1 MPAKRMMAPAPRRV
15 IRNPVDEEYAER
27 NFMFRAAALLGVF
40 LIVTLVVTV
49 GVTVYM
55 TFIKPG
61 SYARTV
67 FTLDESGD
75 LSWTIPDHAAQ
86 MPFFS
91 CETYEVFLG
100 NPHYIRFF
108 GTFAGHMIEFRL
120 AQKEVGWDEPFS
132 YLPALDEGYFS
143 DTVITAEGGKEF
155 PVHLTL
161 LRLSCPAVEW
171 ATGKPCPLDGLP
183 EDVVAAALHCIY
195 ADCLPPTLTE
205 ATARA
210 CVSLLSP
217 PAAVGFERLIHL
229 CELFLRNM
237 AVKQRVMSLINDM
250 HQCAATVAEC
260 FSTPSGSGSE
270 GEAAEGPA
278 SPTASPARLCYVVGQ
293 ALRECAVAAA
303 KLLLLCGVFSRH
315 KHLLSRE
322 ERQDLIKHCVS
333 RLPTFMNQLQ
343 KLLEAV
349 KRTFGNL
356 SFAERTVIAAYVVPE
371 IESSLESL
379 FQLIA
384 EAKRALDLIISRM
397 TNDKMTTEPY
407 VADLPVG
414 ELLNRNLRN
423 SLNVRELVKL
433 RSFYEKVF
441 MTFITLMRKKE
452 SFCDMGGGSKIRS
465 VAKNLEQFIDEIP
478 MLLLRIEELRSAVLE
493 KQSCK
498 EWKFLFKLGTSKVA
512 WVLNKLVI
520 HRETLHLVMTR
531 LCDLVAR
538 DQFTA
543 ALVELGIVAPTAE
556 VHQNGIA
563 GDEDDAA
570 VIDVNTSPAST
581 MAEAGGVVG
590 GCTGLAAASAEP
602 EQPRSEPIES
612 LCQPPPAKDSR
623 LARDSLQLFLDGKDT
638 DMSFEIVVASGYG
651 GETSPEPVNDT
662 VSSMHWQIG
671 AHRVVVATRCNWFK
685 KALLSGMRESID
697 RKITVHDTHPE
708 VFQLFLEYLYRGC
721 LDSRQ
726 LTTEQLVELMQLG
739 DRYEVDMLKQITEDA
754 LRDHLDEDSALFLL
768 NLADQLNARNL
779 RNSALEFVAI
789 NKDVVK
795 SDGYSELP
803 DDLQAEIMET
813 ITWFELR
820 SSQRP
825 EDVIPFGCQ
834 FEPASPSSAS
844 SSLLD
849 IDEFASALSISG
861 KEADA
866 TQADQAAAHSSAWS
880 SLEELP
886 LTQDSAQ
893 LEVCV
898 EQLRDVVGEAVP
910 REALVQVSLAA
921 DYDVNR
927 ALNFFFA

>member
-1 MPAKRMMAPAPRRV
+1 MA
-15 IRNPVDEEYAER
+15 DENIYCGSWKITKCISL
-27 NFMFRAAALLGVF
+27 AAGTE
-40 LIVTLVVTV
+40 VTEVE
-49 GVTVYM
+49 G
-55 TFIKPG
+55 
-61 SYARTV
+61 TV

-108 GTFAGHMIEFRL
+108 GTFAGHMIEFRVAHADEDGINLIYEGWCVLQCVKL

-171 ATGKPCPLDGLP
+171 AEGKPSPLDGLP

-205 ATARA
+205 ETARA

-217 PAAVGFERLIHL
+217 PAATGFERLVHL

-237 AVKQRVMSLINDM
+237 AVKQRVMSLLNDM
-250 HQCAATVAEC
+250 HQCTATVAEC
-260 FSTPSGSGSE
+260 FSAPSGNGSE
-270 GEAAEGPA
+270 GEGGEGCA

-512 WVLNKLVI
+512 WVLNKLVS

-543 ALVELGIVAPTAE
+543 ALVELGIVVPTGE
-556 VHQNGIA
+556 VHQNGVT
-563 GDEDDAA
+563 GDEDDH
-570 VIDVNTSPAST
+570 VVNGSPAGT
-581 MAEAGGVVG
+581 TTEVGGVVCG
-590 GCTGLAAASAEP
+590 ENAAGLAAASAEP
-602 EQPRSEPIES
+602 DRPQSEPIES
-612 LCQPPPAKDSR
+612 LCQPPPARNSR
-623 LARDSLQLFLDGKDT
+623 LAEDSLRLFLDGKDT
-638 DMSFEIVVASGYG
+638 DMSFEIVSAPGYG
-651 GETSPEPVNDT
+651 GDTSPEPVNDT
-662 VSSMHWQIG
+662 VSGMHWQIG

-708 VFQLFLEYLYRGC
+708 VFQFFLEYLYRGC

-739 DRYEVDMLKQITEDA
+739 DRYEVDLLKQIAEDA

-803 DDLQAEIMET
+803 DDLQTEIMET

-861 KEADA
+861 KETDA
-866 TQADQAAAHSSAWS
+866 TQADQGVAHSSAWS

>member
-1 MPAKRMMAPAPRRV
+1 MA
-15 IRNPVDEEYAER
+15 DEEIYCGSWKITKCISL
-27 NFMFRAAALLGVF
+27 AAGTE
-40 LIVTLVVTV
+40 VTEVE
-49 GVTVYM
+49 G
-55 TFIKPG
+55 
-61 SYARTV
+61 TV

-108 GTFAGHMIEFRL
+108 GTFAGHMIEFRVAHADEDGINLIYEGWCVLQCVKL
-120 AQKEVGWDEPFS
+120 AEKEVGWDEPFS
-132 YLPALDEGYFS
+132 YLPALEEGYFS
-143 DTVITAEGGKEF
+143 DAVITAKGGKEF

-171 ATGKPCPLDGLP
+171 AAGKPSPLDGLP
-183 EDVVAAALHCIY
+183 EDVVAAALHYAY

-205 ATARA
+205 EAAKA

-217 PAAVGFERLIHL
+217 PAAVGFERLVDL
-229 CELFLRNM
+229 CELFLRSM
-237 AVKQRVMSLINDM
+237 AVKQRVVSLINEM
-250 HQCAATVAEC
+250 HQCAAIVADC
-260 FSTPSGSGSE
+260 FSAPSSGSGAE
-270 GEAAEGPA
+270 GAAAEGSV

-293 ALRECAVAAA
+293 ALRECAVGAS
-303 KLLLLCGVFSRH
+303 KLLLLCGVSSRH
-315 KHLLSRE
+315 KHLLSRD
-322 ERQDLIKHCVS
+322 ERQQIVMHCVS
-333 RLPTFMNQLQ
+333 RLPAFMSQLQ
-343 KLLEAV
+343 KLLEAT

-465 VAKNLEQFIDEIP
+465 VTKNFEQFIDEIP
-478 MLLLRIEELRSAVLE
+478 MLILRIEEMRLAVLE
-493 KQSCK
+493 KESYT
-498 EWKFLFKLGTSKVA
+498 EWKFLFRLGTSKVG
-512 WVLNKLVI
+512 WVLNKLVS

-543 ALVELGIVAPTAE
+543 ALVELGIVVPTPE
-556 VHQNGIA
+556 VHQNGVE
-563 GDEDDAA
+563 ED
-570 VIDVNTSPAST
+570 NTTSAKASPDST
-581 MAEAGGVVG
+581 TVTAEADAVHCGSSA
-590 GCTGLAAASAEP
+590 GLAAAAAASAEP
-602 EQPRSEPIES
+602 EQPQSEPIES
-612 LCQPPPAKDSR
+612 LCEPPPAKDSR
-623 LARDSLQLFLDGKDT
+623 LARDSLQLFLDGKGT
-638 DMSFEIVVASGYG
+638 DMSFEIVTAPGYSGDS
-651 GETSPEPVNDT
+651 SPEPVNDA
-662 VSSMHWQIG
+662 VSGGHWQIG

-697 RKITVHDTHPE
+697 RKIVVHDTHPE

-721 LDSRQ
+721 LDSQ
-726 LTTEQLVELMQLG
+726 HLTTEQLVELMQLG
-739 DRYEVDMLKQITEDA
+739 DRYEVDMLKEITEDA

-768 NLADQLNARNL
+768 NLADQLNAREL

-795 SDGYSELP
+795 SDSYSELP
-803 DDLQAEIMET
+803 DDLQTEIMET
-813 ITWFELR
+813 ITWFKLR

-861 KEADA
+861 KETDA
-866 TQADQAAAHSSAWS
+866 TQAEQGAAHSSAWS

>member
-1 MPAKRMMAPAPRRV
+1 MA
-15 IRNPVDEEYAER
+15 DENIYCGSWKITKCISL
-27 NFMFRAAALLGVF
+27 AAGTE
-40 LIVTLVVTV
+40 VTEVE
-49 GVTVYM
+49 G
-55 TFIKPG
+55 
-61 SYARTV
+61 TV

-100 NPHYIRFF
+100 NPHYIRILWHICRTHDRVS
-108 GTFAGHMIEFRL
+108 GGACRRRWHQPHLRGML

-132 YLPALDEGYFS
+132 YLPALNEGYFS
-143 DTVITAEGGKEF
+143 DTVITAEGGKEVSHVMEGAWLFFHCSF

-171 ATGKPCPLDGLP
+171 AEGKPSPLDGLP
-183 EDVVAAALHCIY
+183 DDVVAAALHCIY

-205 ATARA
+205 ETARA

-217 PAAVGFERLIHL
+217 PAATGFERLVQL

-237 AVKQRVMSLINDM
+237 AVKQPLPPGN
-250 HQCAATVAEC
+250 
-260 FSTPSGSGSE
+260 GSE
-270 GEAAEGPA
+270 GEGGEGCA

-303 KLLLLCGVFSRH
+303 KLLLLLCGVFSRH

-512 WVLNKLVI
+512 WVLNKLVS

-543 ALVELGIVAPTAE
+543 ALVELGIVVPTGE
-556 VHQNGIA
+556 VHQNGVT
-563 GDEDDAA
+563 GDEDDH
-570 VIDVNTSPAST
+570 VVNGSPAGT
-581 MAEAGGVVG
+581 TTEVGGVVCG
-590 GCTGLAAASAEP
+590 ENAAGLAAASAEP
-602 EQPRSEPIES
+602 DRPQSEPIES
-612 LCQPPPAKDSR
+612 LCQPPPARNSR
-623 LARDSLQLFLDGKDT
+623 LAEDSLRLFLDGKDT
-638 DMSFEIVVASGYG
+638 DMSFEIVSAPGYG
-651 GETSPEPVNDT
+651 GDTSPEPVNDT
-662 VSSMHWQIG
+662 VSGMHWQIG

-708 VFQLFLEYLYRGC
+708 VFHLFLEYLYRGC

-739 DRYEVDMLKQITEDA
+739 DRYEVDLLKQIAEDA

-803 DDLQAEIMET
+803 DDLQTEIMET

-861 KEADA
+861 KETDA
-866 TQADQAAAHSSAWS
+866 TQADQGVAHSSAWS

>member
-1 MPAKRMMAPAPRRV
+1 MA
-15 IRNPVDEEYAER
+15 DENIYCGSWKITKCISL
-27 NFMFRAAALLGVF
+27 AAGTE
-40 LIVTLVVTV
+40 VTEVE
-49 GVTVYM
+49 G
-55 TFIKPG
+55 
-61 SYARTV
+61 TV

-75 LSWTIPDHAAQ
+75 LSWTIPDNAAQ

-108 GTFAGHMIEFRL
+108 GTFAGHMIEFRVAHADEDGINL
-120 AQKEVGWDEPFS
+120 IYEGWCVLQCVKLTEKEFGYAEPFS
-132 YLPALDEGYFS
+132 YLPALEEGYFS
-143 DTVITAEGGKEF
+143 DAVITAEGGKEF

-171 ATGKPCPLDGLP
+171 VTGKPSPLDGLP
-183 EDVVAAALHCIY
+183 EDVVAAALHCAY
-195 ADCLPPTLTE
+195 ADCLPPKLTE

-217 PAAVGFERLIHL
+217 PAAVGFDRLVHL

-237 AVKQRVMSLINDM
+237 AVKQRVMSLMNDM
-250 HQCAATVAEC
+250 HQCAATVADC
-260 FSTPSGSGSE
+260 FNAPSGGSGGE
-270 GEAAEGPA
+270 GGAAEGSA

-407 VADLPVG
+407 VTDLPVG
-414 ELLNRNLRN
+414 EMLNRNLRN

-512 WVLNKLVI
+512 WVLNKLVS

-543 ALVELGIVAPTAE
+543 ALVELGIVVPTPE
-556 VHQNGIA
+556 VHQNGA
-563 GDEDDAA
+563 EEDDAA
-570 VIDVNTSPAST
+570 TVNASPPNST
-581 MAEAGGVVG
+581 TARTAEVGGVLCG
-590 GCTGLAAASAEP
+590 SSAGLAAAAAPADPERPQSA
-602 EQPRSEPIES
+602 PIES
-612 LCQPPPAKDSR
+612 LCRPPPAKESR
-623 LARDSLQLFLDGKDT
+623 LARDSLQLFLDGKGT
-638 DMSFEIVVASGYG
+638 DMSFEIVAAPGYSGDS
-651 GETSPEPVNDT
+651 SPEPVNDA
-662 VSSMHWQIG
+662 VSGVRWQIG

-697 RKITVHDTHPE
+697 RKIVVHDTHPE

-721 LDSRQ
+721 LESRQ

-739 DRYEVDMLKQITEDA
+739 DRYEVDVLKTIAEDA
-754 LRDHLDEDSALFLL
+754 LRDHVDEDSALFLL
-768 NLADQLNARNL
+768 NLADQLHARNL
-779 RNSALEFVAI
+779 RNSALEFIAI
-789 NKDVVK
+789 NKNVVK

-803 DDLQAEIMET
+803 DDLQTEIMET

-861 KEADA
+861 KETDA
-866 TQADQAAAHSSAWS
+866 TQADQGAAHSSAWS